1 MILGE
6 MRKLRS
12 WASLSNEF
20 GTDEDGD
27 IPTGRDYAW
36 NFEKDFFSKGKRV
49 RIESVTND
57 FALIKDV
64 QGLYMTVSE
73 AFFIL

>member
-1 MILGE
+1 MTFGE

-20 GTDEDGD
+20 GIDEDGD
-27 IPTGRDYAW
+27 IPTGRDYVG
-36 NFEKDFFSKGKRV
+36 NFEKNFFSKGKWV
-49 RIESVTND
+49 RIENVTND
-57 FALIKDV
+57 FAFIKDA

-73 AFFIL
+73 AVFIP